1 MNRLIAHICLL
12 RPLNLF
18 TSALTVFLSSMIVH
32 FKGPGV
38 ILSLAVLVII
48 CYNAAANAFNDYI
61 DYKIDKINQPSRPL
75 SRGIVTRETAL
86 FLSLI
91 LFCIGSITALELNKT
106 AQIISIYC
114 AMPLMIIYSWFLKGV
129 PLIGNLVVSI
139 ILGMAF
145 LGSGAAF
152 DNLDIMIVPA
162 ALAFGLTMVREV
174 VKDIAD
180 MDGDKSA
187 GLKTYPI
194 SFGLNNA
201 KKLVVMLAIII
212 GIGSFIPFLTGF
224 YGIGYGFI
232 LILTVEIPL
241 GVVVV
246 SMIYNPRISTSARS
260 AKLLKFS
267 TLGGL
272 IAIYVGTL

>member
-38 ILSLAVLVII
+38 ILSLAVLVFI

-86 FLSLI
+86 FLSFI

-106 AQIISIYC
+106 AQIISIYY
-114 AMPLMIIYSWFLKGV
+114 AMPLMIIYSWFLKGI
-129 PLIGNLVVSI
+129 PLIGNMTIST
-139 ILGMAF
+139 ILGMTF

-152 DNLDIMIVPA
+152 DSIDLMIVPA

-174 VKDIAD
+174 VKDVAD
-180 MDGDKSA
+180 MEGDRLA
-187 GLKTYPI
+187 GLRTYPI
-194 SFGLNNA
+194 HFGLDNT
-201 KKLVVMLAIII
+201 KKLLVALSVII
-212 GIGSFIPFLTGF
+212 GVGSFIPFLTGF
-224 YGIGYGFI
+224 YGIGYGVL

-246 SMIYNPRISTSARS
+246 SVLNNPGISISARS
-260 AKLLKFS
+260 ARLLKFS